1 MICYPNRL
9 NTKEN
14 MHGIYS
20 SNLISYIYI
29 ASTKRCSGWANMSR
43 KLKSFISGDPKN
55 KPSYD
60 ESNI

>member
-1 MICYPNRL
+1 
-9 NTKEN
+9 

-20 SNLISYIYI
+20 SNLISYLYI
-29 ASTKRCSGWANMSR
+29 ASTKGCSGWANMSR